1 MTYARQTVDFT
12 VDCSGTIE
20 ATGQMTDYGVPSSP
34 RWMEYE
40 PKDWGDYTVDIAGVT
55 VKLVDLPEEL
65 RNALWDS
72 AMDGIDDNAW
82 EQDEPEDW

>member
-1 MTYARQTVDFT
+1 MNARQTISVEITLDA
-12 VDCSGTIE
+12 DIE
-20 ATGQMTDYGVPSSP
+20 ATGQMTDYGVPGSP

-65 RNALWDS
+65 RNALWDH
-72 AMDGIDDNAW
+72 AMEGIDENAW
-82 EQDEPEDW
+82 EQDEAE

>member
-12 VDCSGTIE
+12 VECTASIE
-20 ATGQMTDYGVPSSP
+20 ATGQMNDYGVPRSP
-34 RWMEYE
+34 RWMEYD

-65 RNALWDS
+65 RKALWDC
-72 AMDGIDDNAW
+72 AMEEIEEDGW
-82 EQDEPEDW
+82 EQDEPEEW